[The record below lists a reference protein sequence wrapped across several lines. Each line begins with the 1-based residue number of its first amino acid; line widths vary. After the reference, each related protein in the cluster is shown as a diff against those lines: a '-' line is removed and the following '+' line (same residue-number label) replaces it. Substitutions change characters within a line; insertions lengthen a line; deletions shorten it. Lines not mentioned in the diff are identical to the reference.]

1 MSDPRYPHGQPP
13 GLYLGD
19 RQRPQGWPKPQPF
32 DPRGEWTNPA
42 GTVPFPAPKTWPK
55 AFWSSQELALSWSA
69 GVGEVFRTAS
79 WRTPVFDFRPELRH
93 ADGPRASAVPI
104 YRPGGG
110 GHLYVQIFGIQLEP
124 TALEGLEVQ
133 STEFAN
139 VWSAESQTNG
149 APSNVPQ
156 IIEPED
162 VSDQFFAL
170 VPSSILVFD
179 PPGGGAHIRYWSLQ
193 LTFNKLIGGLAD
205 PPLRIAAAVY

>member
-1 MSDPRYPHGQPP
+1 
-13 GLYLGD
+13 
-19 RQRPQGWPKPQPF
+19 
-32 DPRGEWTNPA
+32 
-42 GTVPFPAPKTWPK
+42 
-55 AFWSSQELALSWSA
+55 
-69 GVGEVFRTAS
+69 
-79 WRTPVFDFRPELRH
+79 
-93 ADGPRASAVPI
+93 
-104 YRPGGG
+104 
-110 GHLYVQIFGIQLEP
+110 VQIFGIQLEP

-162 VSDQFFAL
+162 VSDQLFAL

-179 PPGGGAHIRYWSLQ
+179 PPGNGAHIRYWSLQ